1 MSRRV
6 TAVVVSVCLIISIAA
21 SAEGQGSTSKP
32 QSIVLEINIVETT
45 GAAQNDLD
53 RMEAGKTQ
61 LNRLIAEG
69 KAKLFASLQVRTRVG
84 DGFTARSGLRVP
96 IQTAM
101 LPGFRTNDR
110 SQRDA
115 REAVQGQT
123 VAIPQ
128 IEYENTGLV
137 LEGVASAAGEGFL
150 DIRVKIEI
158 TGIDQRTG
166 TLTPTFSQR
175 TLSNAVRI
183 KEGETV
189 VLMGLVQA
197 TGGKLSLEQI
207 ASGASNPAT
216 GGLVVLLTT
225 RPVQ

>member
-1 MSRRV
+1 
-6 TAVVVSVCLIISIAA
+6 LIISIAA
-21 SAEGQGSTSKP
+21 SAEGQGQSTSKP
-32 QSIVLEINIVETT
+32 QSVVLEINIVETT
-45 GAAQNDLD
+45 GAGQNDLD
-53 RMEAGKTQ
+53 RIEAGKTQ

-69 KAKLFASLQVRTRVG
+69 KAKLFASIQVRTRVG

-207 ASGASNPAT
+207 ASGATNPST

-225 RPVQ
+225 KPVQ